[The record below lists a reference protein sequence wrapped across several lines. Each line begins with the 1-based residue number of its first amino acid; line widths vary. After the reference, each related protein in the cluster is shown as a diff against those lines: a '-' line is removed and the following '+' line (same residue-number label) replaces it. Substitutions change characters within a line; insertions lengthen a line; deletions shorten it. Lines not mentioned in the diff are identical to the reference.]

1 MDDLERM
8 AVEAFEKGKEDTYI
22 PQDPFVAF
30 GFESNPFLKTHIT
43 ELRKE
48 KFLRSRITKVSAY
61 IGKVYSSNIERKKS
75 KSKKAESF
83 VIDGALYGS
92 SHSGTSTLIKFTH
105 HLLKKHSNIIYAD
118 TKDLVTI
125 LENQYYIANT
135 VQNFR
140 NFLGKY
146 DTDAEPSPLVI
157 IDHADFLVEFF
168 ETFRD
173 AFDRDFQDI
182 PIVFIF
188 THSGWTRLKN
198 ELAFSSYDLF
208 NRIVQSIQIEPVS
221 SSNLTKILSMKL
233 SKEGRIQKPF
243 SQEIIN
249 RISQITFGDISNA
262 INICTRLCEEC
273 FYNGHDT
280 ASINLVNDVSS
291 ILWLDKSQEFFD
303 LITTKDNTQTEILA
317 LIAIKSIANDFGA
330 TYEEIVANSDEIST
344 KTSASHHLKQ
354 LENKKYIVKRT
365 INRKAFY
372 KLREELKSLADTYLL
387 PRFEQ
392 KDKYVRLESISE
404 MM

>member
-1 MDDLERM
+1 MDDLERI

-22 PQDPFVAF
+22 PQDPFAAF
-30 GFESNPFLKTHIT
+30 GFESNPFLKTPIS
-43 ELRKE
+43 ELKKE

-61 IGKVYSSNIERKKS
+61 IGKVYSSNIERMNS
-75 KSKKAESF
+75 KSKKDETF

-92 SHSGTSTLIKFTH
+92 AHSGISTLIKFTQ

-118 TKDLVTI
+118 AKELVTI
-125 LENQYYIANT
+125 VDNQYYIANT

-146 DTDAEPSPLVI
+146 DTDAEPVPLVI
-157 IDHADFLVEFF
+157 VDHADFLVEFF

-188 THSGWTRLKN
+188 SHSGWTRLKN
-198 ELAFSSYDLF
+198 ELSFSSYDLF
-208 NRIVQSIQIEPVS
+208 NRIVQSIQIEPIS
-221 SSNLTKILSMKL
+221 SSDLSKILTMKL

-249 RISQITFGDISNA
+249 RISQISYNDISNA

-280 ASINLVNDVSS
+280 ASLNLVNDVSS
-291 ILWLDKSQEFFD
+291 ILRLDKSKEFYN
-303 LITTKDNTQTEILA
+303 LVTTKDNTQTEILT
-317 LIAIKSIANDFGA
+317 LIAIKSIANNFGA
-330 TYEEIVANSDEIST
+330 TYEEIVANSDEINT

-354 LENKKYIVKRT
+354 LENKKYVLKRT
-365 INRKAFY
+365 VNRKAYY

-392 KDKYVRLESISE
+392 KDKYVRLESVSE
-404 MM
+404 LM